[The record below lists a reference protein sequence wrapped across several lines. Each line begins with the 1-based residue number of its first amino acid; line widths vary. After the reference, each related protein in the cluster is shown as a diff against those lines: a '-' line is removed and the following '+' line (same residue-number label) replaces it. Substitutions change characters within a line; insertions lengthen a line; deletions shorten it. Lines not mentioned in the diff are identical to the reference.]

1 MTKPTAQEI
10 QDIRDQPKID
20 AAYDKAMGS
29 TEFNQNARVGLS
41 NTDLKRARKQGKTYE
56 KFYEDEFLKDKAK
69 GRLNEAAI
77 KGRRAYEL
85 DPPEEVRARLKNAG
99 GGRGFVNPD
108 AGGKKKGGIVKM
120 AHGGSVSH
128 GDGIAQRGKTKGRYV

>member
-20 AAYDKAMGS
+20 AAYDKAL
-29 TEFNQNARVGLS
+29 T
-41 NTDLKRARKQGKTYE
+41 NT
-56 KFYEDEFLKDKAK
+56 
-69 GRLNEAAI
+69 EAA
-77 KGRRAYEL
+77 
-85 DPPEEVRARLKNAG
+85 P
-99 GGRGFVNPD
+99 
-108 AGGKKKGGIVKM
+108 KKKPAPKKY